1 MNMDKKRDGK
11 VMRYLPS
18 DKYNVA
24 WFKLAECVLRGEKE
38 RALGVYR
45 LLSHSFDDVAF
56 ASQLEGDILF
66 SFEDQVGALAKY
78 NQAIVAYQK
87 TNRLLEAAAV
97 CEHVITLA
105 PATHEYIRLLIDI
118 YKKLKL
124 TDRVITYLQ
133 MLFALSLGYEDMV
146 TARSILEELDE
157 YASVEVTVAH
167 RQEFIFMY
175 LRDTS
180 AELDPLYPHLE
191 RALNGF
197 IGLGDKDRLQQ
208 FLTRLELASV
218 LCFDYAHTYLA
229 TVV

>member
-1 MNMDKKRDGK
+1 
-11 VMRYLPS
+11 MRYLPS

-45 LLSHSFDDVAF
+45 LLSHSFDDTAF

-66 SFEDQVGALAKY
+66 SFEDQAGALAKY
-78 NQAIVAYQK
+78 NQAIASYQK

-105 PATHEYIRLLIDI
+105 PATYEYIRLLVDI

-124 TDRVITYLQ
+124 NGRIVTYLQ
-133 MLFALSLGYEDMV
+133 MLFALSLGYEDVV
-146 TARSILEELDE
+146 TARLVLEELDE
-157 YASVEVTVAH
+157 YASVEETVDS
-167 RQEFIFMY
+167 RQQLIFIY
-175 LRDTS
+175 LQQEPV
-180 AELDPLYPHLE
+180 ELEPLYPHLE

-197 IGLGDKDRLQQ
+197 LGLDDKDGLHR
-208 FLTRLELASV
+208 FLTRLEIESVAS
-218 LCFDYAHTYLA
+218 FEYAHTYLRTIA
-229 TVV
+229 

>member
-1 MNMDKKRDGK
+1 
-11 VMRYLPS
+11 MRYLPS

-45 LLSHSFDDVAF
+45 LLSHSFDDTAF

-66 SFEDQVGALAKY
+66 SFEDQAGALAKY
-78 NQAIVAYQK
+78 NQAIASYQK

-105 PATHEYIRLLIDI
+105 PATYEYIRLLVDI

-124 TDRVITYLQ
+124 NTRVITYLQ
-133 MLFALSLGYEDMV
+133 MLFALSLGYEDIA
-146 TARSILEELDE
+146 TARSVLEELDE
-157 YASVEVTVAH
+157 YASVEATVGN
-167 RQEFIFMY
+167 RQELIFMY
-175 LRDTS
+175 LKQAS
-180 AELDPLYPHLE
+180 AELEPLYPHIE

-197 IGLGDKDRLQQ
+197 LGLDDKDGLQR
-208 FLTRLELASV
+208 FLTRLEIESIAS
-218 LCFDYAHTYLA
+218 FEYAHTYL
-229 TVV
+229 TTIT

>member
-1 MNMDKKRDGK
+1 
-11 VMRYLPS
+11 MRYLPS

-45 LLSHSFDDVAF
+45 LLSHSFDDAAF

-78 NQAIVAYQK
+78 NQAIAAYQK

-124 TDRVITYLQ
+124 NNRVITYLQ
-133 MLFALSLGYEDMV
+133 MLFALALGYEDVM
-146 TARSILEELDE
+146 TARTILEELDE
-157 YASVEVTVAH
+157 YTTVEMTVVS
-167 RQEFIFMY
+167 RQELIFMY
-175 LRDTS
+175 VKDATL
-180 AELDPLYPHLE
+180 ELSPLYLHIE
-191 RALNGF
+191 RTLNGF
-197 IGLGDKDRLQQ
+197 IGLSDKDGLQQ
-208 FLTRLELASV
+208 FLTRLELAS
-218 LCFDYAHTYLA
+218 LLSFEYARTYLE
-229 TVV
+229 TVA

>member
-1 MNMDKKRDGK
+1 
-11 VMRYLPS
+11 MRYLPS

-45 LLSHSFDDVAF
+45 LLSHSFDDAAF

-66 SFEDQVGALAKY
+66 SFEDQIGALAKY
-78 NQAIVAYQK
+78 NQAIAAYQK

-124 TDRVITYLQ
+124 NNRVITYLQ
-133 MLFALSLGYEDMV
+133 MLFALSLGYEDV
-146 TARSILEELDE
+146 ITACAILEELDE
-157 YASVEVTVAH
+157 YTTVEATVVS
-167 RQEFIFMY
+167 RQELIFMY
-175 LRDTS
+175 VRD
-180 AELDPLYPHLE
+180 ANLELVPLYLHIE
-191 RALNGF
+191 RVLNGF
-197 IGLGDKDRLQQ
+197 VGLSDKDGLQQ
-208 FLTRLELASV
+208 FLARLELAS
-218 LCFDYAHTYLA
+218 LLSFEYARTYLE
-229 TVV
+229 TVM